1 MVPPGQIIRKQ
12 MPPEKINSILEFSTM
27 RPRERFANIREGLSV
42 RLGTTSFI
50 CSLTV
55 RYQVL
60 EYGQSEYVRQFG
72 MTISD
77 NLINFGARILK
88 PLKLKYNPASR
99 RPVAVRHSL
108 HIWCRD
114 GPIVSLSR
122 NQRNA
127 AGHGTCEFIL
137 LRVTS

>member
-1 MVPPGQIIRKQ
+1 
-12 MPPEKINSILEFSTM
+12 M

-108 HIWCRD
+108 
-114 GPIVSLSR
+114 S
-122 NQRNA
+122 
-127 AGHGTCEFIL
+127 
-137 LRVTS
+137 